1 MLTSTR
7 LTATGLLAGLA
18 LSFAVPAMAVTATI
32 FPASEITQAE
42 VEAAQ
47 RAWADA
53 LLEIGAAGEPDK
65 AKEIA
70 VKRVGE
76 LYGYEI
82 GPVLFKPT
90 LTETPQT
97 FRTTE
102 EGAISYFVGQTR
114 TIPRTRAS
122 RCRAGRTCR
131 SKMPRSSSPMKRRR
145 PWARSVSP
153 ARTAASSRWTR
164 PGDTSVTRRA
174 SCRSWCTTRRCPTP
188 LLSEPGPHCLKAG

>member
-90 LTETPQT
+90 LTETP
-97 FRTTE
+97 
-102 EGAISYFVGQTR
+102 
-114 TIPRTRAS
+114 
-122 RCRAGRTCR
+122 
-131 SKMPRSSSPMKRRR
+131 
-145 PWARSVSP
+145 
-153 ARTAASSRWTR
+153 
-164 PGDTSVTRRA
+164 
-174 SCRSWCTTRRCPTP
+174 
-188 LLSEPGPHCLKAG
+188 

>member
-102 EGAISYFVGQTR
+102 EGAISYFVGQNPDYPKDKGFALQGWTDVQIENAAIFISDETAQTMGKVR
-114 TIPRTRAS
+114 FTSKDGGIVEVDKTWGYVRDAS
-122 RCRAGRTCR
+122 G
-131 SKMPRSSSPMKRRR
+131 KLQIMVHHSSLPNT
-145 PWARSVSP
+145 P
-153 ARTAASSRWTR
+153 AQ
-164 PGDTSVTRRA
+164 
-174 SCRSWCTTRRCPTP
+174 
-188 LLSEPGPHCLKAG
+188 